1 MKKILVTGANGDIGE
16 AVGRILIDDFPNA
29 EINGAD
35 CAGDLPGSFIFK
47 EMIAAPPASDT
58 KYERI
63 VNEWIKTYD
72 LIIPTT
78 EPEIKKIAS
87 LFQDNDCNP
96 FLVLPRNILNIFFDK
111 YETYHYLT
119 SQNLNPPMTK
129 LLSESSEE
137 DLPIY
142 LKPKFGAGGKGNRV
156 MSNKYDLLSAKLLP
170 EEQWVVQ
177 ELLTGK
183 DNEYTCAIFKSD
195 KFIETLQLKRELYG
209 DRTGKAE
216 VVNNMN
222 IRKLLLRLAE
232 SLDFV
237 GCLNVQLKLT
247 DIGPKIFE
255 INPRISSTVMM
266 RNKIG
271 FKDCLWWIKSKL
283 KLPLDKPEE
292 IKVGTKIFRMAN
304 EYVFTP
310 E

>member
-1 MKKILVTGANGDIGE
+1 
-16 AVGRILIDDFPNA
+16 
-29 EINGAD
+29 
-35 CAGDLPGSFIFK
+35 
-47 EMIAAPPASDT
+47 
-58 KYERI
+58 
-63 VNEWIKTYD
+63 
-72 LIIPTT
+72 
-78 EPEIKKIAS
+78 
-87 LFQDNDCNP
+87 
-96 FLVLPRNILNIFFDK
+96 
-111 YETYHYLT
+111 
-119 SQNLNPPMTK
+119 
-129 LLSESSEE
+129 
-137 DLPIY
+137 LPIY

-177 ELLTGK
+177 EFLTGK

-195 KFIETLQLKRELYG
+195 NFIETLQLKRELYG

-216 VVNNMN
+216 VVDN
-222 IRKLLLRLAE
+222 IDVKKLLLGLAE

-271 FKDCLWWIKSKL
+271 FKDCLWWVKSKL

-292 IKVGTKIFRMAN
+292 IKIGTKIFRMAN

-310 E
+310 K